1 MGGGGEGRER
11 GGEGEGRGGRGEG
24 EGRGGKG
31 GRGVG
36 VEGRKGSRE
45 ERRERKEGR
54 GGEGKGER
62 GEGRERRQIISSWLS
77 KGATSLFA
85 HVVLQVHR
93 TTQACPWFLRP
104 QHTQH
109 T

>member
-1 MGGGGEGRER
+1 MGGEGEGRER
-11 GGEGEGRGGRGEG
+11 GGEGGEEGEW

-31 GRGVG
+31 GR
-36 VEGRKGSRE
+36 EGECEDRKGSRE
-45 ERRERKEGR
+45 ERRERREGR

-85 HVVLQVHR
+85 HVVLHVHR
-93 TTQACPWFLRP
+93 TTQACPWLLRP